1 MNKLEMEAAPS
12 AKNPLGDQKKM
23 AKWRAELKKNQKANE
38 EISRI
43 NAEQAR
49 RSASKSSRTFVNSY
63 GEATT
68 RYVTSSTYER
78 AQKRLKS
85 DVERFI
91 GRR

>member
-1 MNKLEMEAAPS
+1 MNKLESEAAPS

-23 AKWRAELKKNQKANE
+23 DRWRSELRKNQKAND

-49 RSASKSSRTFVNSY
+49 RSSRQSSRTFVNSY
-63 GEATT
+63 GEATS
-68 RYVTSSTYER
+68 RYITSSSYDR
-78 AQKRLKS
+78 AQRS
-85 DVERFI
+85 TRRDVERFI